1 MYWGDFAGEIRKAE
15 QKEFKAPRFSV
26 YKKPITKYV
35 YKEINGPVLN
45 GRPCNDCPFD
55 KATMKQCK
63 RCRGN

>member
-1 MYWGDFAGEIRKAE
+1 MFYGDFSKDLRIEE
-15 QKEFKAPRFSV
+15 QKRFISPIFKR
-26 YKKPITKYV
+26 YQKPITKYV
-35 YKEINGPVLN
+35 YKEVNGPVLN